1 MIFLVIL
8 GLGIPVMILYF
19 QYKKL
24 QTAGKRK
31 AILVLNILL
40 TIFIAFGVLSLISSI
55 VMIATVNSGEFQ
67 SMFSDIFK
75 QLDRIEGYSSSSF
88 GDIGSSAMSIFSG
101 IMWFAIVI
109 DAITIAYGTVS
120 MILGYKALSNKAWT
134 AAAFANTNVKNAQS
148 AYAQSMPK
156 TCTVCGNT
164 VAYTAQNC
172 PRCGSASFAYPQQ
185 NAYQQP
191 ANGYQPQ
198 NPIPQQLP
206 ANNPQNAAPVYQQ
219 ADAPQY
225 EWYCS
230 CGTANSANSK
240 FCSNCGKGNPNI

>member
-1 MIFLVIL
+1 MVVI
-8 GLGIPVMILYF
+8 GLGIPVMVLYF

-40 TIFIAFGVLSLISSI
+40 TIFTALSVLGVISSI
-55 VMIATVNSGEFQ
+55 ASIGILSSDSFSDLFSQ
-67 SMFSDIFK
+67 MFS
-75 QLDRIEGYSSSSF
+75 QIEKAEGFDSGTFSEISSST
-88 GDIGSSAMSIFSG
+88 MSIVSG
-101 IMWFAIVI
+101 VMLVTIIINIV
-109 DAITIAYGTVS
+109 TIVYGIVC
-120 MILGYKALSNKAWT
+120 MVLGYKALANKTWT
-134 AAAFANTNVKNAQS
+134 AAAFANTNVKNAQG

-156 TCTVCGNT
+156 TCTVCGNA
-164 VAYTAQNC
+164 VAYTALNC

-191 ANGYQPQ
+191 VNGYQPQ
-198 NPIPQQLP
+198 NPIPPQVP
-206 ANNPQNAAPVYQQ
+206 NNAPQAAAPAYQQ

-230 CGTANSANSK
+230 CGTANSANAK